1 MSTPKTV
8 TAQSKESNQ
17 VSIVTDV
24 TDKSQLSAEIA
35 KVKRIGM
42 WVLGL
47 GLGGFILFA
56 AFVPLD
62 EGVPTQ
68 GLVSIDTKRKAIQ
81 HLQGGIVKEV
91 LVSEGQAVTQNQTLI
106 KLVDEM
112 VRAQYETIRQQFFN
126 LKIIEARLLAEQAGS
141 SVITF
146 DPELTEMALK
156 DKQLNHQFK
165 LQKQLLQARRSSLDS
180 ALGALRE
187 SSIGQRSIVETSG
200 QIDINRSA
208 QLNSLEK
215 DLVGIRNLVEDGYA
229 PMSKRHELERGVSE
243 IKSSIA
249 ENKANQIRAKQ
260 AILEIEQR
268 QMSLHADFMKE
279 VEQGLTQIRPDIQ
292 SQAEKYKAAT
302 QELERTEIKS
312 PVAGQVVGL
321 SVQTVGS
328 VVQAGQR
335 MMEIVPSQEKLVLE
349 TKIAPHLI
357 DRVKMGDQVDVRFS
371 SFSDSP
377 QLVVPGVLKTLSS
390 DALTDNTQNAM
401 PYYLARVHVTEE
413 GLKLLGSKKMQPG
426 MPVEIVIKTGSRT
439 LLKYLVS
446 PLTKRIAASMKEQ

>member
-1 MSTPKTV
+1 MSTPKTA

-24 TDKSQLSAEIA
+24 TDKSKLSAEIA

-208 QLNSLEK
+208 QLSSLEK
-215 DLVGIRNLVEDGYA
+215 DLVGVRNLVEDGYA

-268 QMSLHADFMKE
+268 QMSLRADFMKE

-335 MMEIVPSQEKLVLE
+335 MMEIVPSEEKLVLE

-413 GLKLLGSKKMQPG
+413 GLKSLGSKKMQPG

-439 LLKYLVS
+439 LLQYLVS

>member
-1 MSTPKTV
+1 MSTPKTAI
-8 TAQSKESNQ
+8 AQSKESNQ

-187 SSIGQRSIVETSG
+187 SSIGQRFIVETSG

-268 QMSLHADFMKE
+268 QMSLRADFMKE

-335 MMEIVPSQEKLVLE
+335 MMEIVPSEEKLVLE

-413 GLKLLGSKKMQPG
+413 GLKSLGSKKMQPG

>member
-1 MSTPKTV
+1 MSTPKTA

-187 SSIGQRSIVETSG
+187 SSIGQRFIVETSG

-268 QMSLHADFMKE
+268 QMSLRADFMKE

-335 MMEIVPSQEKLVLE
+335 MMEIVPSEEKLVLE

-413 GLKLLGSKKMQPG
+413 GLKSLGSKKMQPG

>member
-1 MSTPKTV
+1 MSTPKTA

-268 QMSLHADFMKE
+268 QMSLRADFMKE
-279 VEQGLTQIRPDIQ
+279 VEQGLAQIRPDR
-292 SQAEKYKAAT
+292 K
-302 QELERTEIKS
+302 
-312 PVAGQVVGL
+312 
-321 SVQTVGS
+321 S
-328 VVQAGQR
+328 VV
-335 MMEIVPSQEKLVLE
+335 
-349 TKIAPHLI
+349 
-357 DRVKMGDQVDVRFS
+357 
-371 SFSDSP
+371 
-377 QLVVPGVLKTLSS
+377 
-390 DALTDNTQNAM
+390 
-401 PYYLARVHVTEE
+401 
-413 GLKLLGSKKMQPG
+413 
-426 MPVEIVIKTGSRT
+426 
-439 LLKYLVS
+439 
-446 PLTKRIAASMKEQ
+446 

>member
-1 MSTPKTV
+1 MSTPKTA

-35 KVKRIGM
+35 KVNRIGM

-180 ALGALRE
+180 VLGALRE

-215 DLVGIRNLVEDGYA
+215 DLVGVRNLVEDGYA

-268 QMSLHADFMKE
+268 QMSLRADFMKE

-335 MMEIVPSQEKLVLE
+335 MMEIVPSEEKLVLE
-349 TKIAPHLI
+349 TKIPPHLI

-413 GLKLLGSKKMQPG
+413 GLKSLGSKKMQPG

>member
-1 MSTPKTV
+1 MSTPKT
-8 TAQSKESNQ
+8 AIAHSKESNQ

-268 QMSLHADFMKE
+268 QMSLRADFMKE

-335 MMEIVPSQEKLVLE
+335 MMEIVPSEEKLVLE